1 MNLTMDGLKEAF
13 SNAKNVESNFVA
25 VKIQMD
31 GFPEPE
37 IIVNP
42 NENIDSKL
50 EYYKKT
56 YDENCNHKFAP
67 GIKIVEVA
75 FGCDWETIFDY
86 FDELSE

>member
-1 MNLTMDGLKEAF
+1 MELTMDVLEAAF
-13 SNAKNVESNFVA
+13 ADAKNVESNFVA

-31 GFPEPE
+31 GFPEAE

-42 NENIDSKL
+42 FENIDSKL

-67 GIKIVEVA
+67 GIKIVDVA
-75 FGCDWETIFDY
+75 FGCDWETIIDS
-86 FDELSE
+86 FDELEE